1 MTLVKLNQR
10 PVDKRANSLFE
21 DFFNNFP
28 SRILNEEFSGFN
40 QSVPVNVKE
49 TDNAYLLEIV
59 APGMDKKDFKVN
71 IDNNIL
77 TISAEKKVDTKDE
90 NHRHV
95 RREFNYRSFTRSFTV
110 DDTIQSDNIQAKYEN
125 GLLLIELPKKEEVKI
140 APKEISIQ

>member
-1 MTLVKLNQR
+1 MTLVKFNQR
-10 PVDKRANSLFE
+10 PAEKRVNNLFE

-28 SRILNEEFSGFN
+28 SRILNEEFSGLN
-40 QSVPVNVKE
+40 QTVPVNVKE

-71 IDNNIL
+71 IDNSIL
-77 TISAEKKVDTKDE
+77 TISAKKKLENKDE

-95 RREFNYRSFTRSFTV
+95 RREFNYKSFTRSFTV
-110 DDTIQSDNIQAKYEN
+110 DDTIQSDNIQARYEN
-125 GLLLIELPKKEEVKI
+125 GVLFIELPKKEEVKI

>member
-1 MTLVKLNQR
+1 MTLVKFNQR
-10 PVDKRANSLFE
+10 PAEKRVNNLFE

-28 SRILNEEFSGFN
+28 SRILNEEFSGLN
-40 QSVPVNVKE
+40 QTVPVNVKE

-71 IDNNIL
+71 IDNSIL
-77 TISAEKKVDTKDE
+77 TISAEKKLENKDE

-95 RREFNYRSFTRSFTV
+95 RREFNYKSFTRSFTV
-110 DDTIQSDNIQAKYEN
+110 DDTIQSDNIQARYEN
-125 GLLLIELPKKEEVKI
+125 GVLFIELPKKEEVKI

>member
-1 MTLVKLNQR
+1 MTLVKFNQR
-10 PVDKRANSLFE
+10 PAEKRVNNLFE

-28 SRILNEEFSGFN
+28 SRILNEEFSGLN
-40 QSVPVNVKE
+40 QTVPVNVKE

-71 IDNNIL
+71 IDNSIL
-77 TISAEKKVDTKDE
+77 TISAEKKLENKDE

-95 RREFNYRSFTRSFTV
+95 RREFNYKSFTRSFTV
-110 DDTIQSDNIQAKYEN
+110 DDTIKSDNIQARYEN
-125 GLLLIELPKKEEVKI
+125 GVLFIELPKKEEVKI